1 MSDYHTWPDI
11 NLSKHEG
18 VISLS
23 LFVCFIEE
31 PFGYIQTPKILD
43 ASDGG
48 SCSIFCGTLGV

>member
-1 MSDYHTWPDI
+1 MSDHHTWSDI

-48 SCSIFCGTLGV
+48 SLSAEH